1 MFRYRN
7 NKNEIK
13 DLEAVNDN
21 NIQNENDTKIAKTP
35 LSNKQDTKNWSV
47 AYKKY
52 EILFIIF
59 KIKQK

>member
-35 LSNKQDTKNWSV
+35 LSNK
-47 AYKKY
+47 
-52 EILFIIF
+52 
-59 KIKQK
+59 